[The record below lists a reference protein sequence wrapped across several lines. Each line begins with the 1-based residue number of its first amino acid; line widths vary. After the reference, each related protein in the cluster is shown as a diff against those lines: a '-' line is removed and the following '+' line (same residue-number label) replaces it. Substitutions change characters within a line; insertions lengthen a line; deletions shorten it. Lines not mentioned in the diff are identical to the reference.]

1 MSYKVSSYPNDGV
14 LVMYFKKNCLIF
26 NIKVVEKILIINDK
40 IIFLLSILSFN
51 KCAVHT

>member
-1 MSYKVSSYPNDGV
+1 MKLVAILTKVYWLCIS
-14 LVMYFKKNCLIF
+14 KKNCLIF